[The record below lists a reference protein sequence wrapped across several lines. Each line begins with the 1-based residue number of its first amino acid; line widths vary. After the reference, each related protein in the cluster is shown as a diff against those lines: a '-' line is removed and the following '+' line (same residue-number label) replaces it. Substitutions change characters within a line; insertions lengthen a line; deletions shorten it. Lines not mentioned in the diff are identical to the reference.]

1 MYCDPFLL
9 KVVLDVYNMQL
20 SNRPAE
26 ALATRLVE
34 TSNGAFEMVGYAS
47 GGQDSPLT
55 IPTHTDTDKV
65 ILFYRHR
72 GDGGRY
78 QNRPAGEHPYL
89 ITLT

>member
-1 MYCDPFLL
+1 M
-9 KVVLDVYNMQL
+9 VLDVYNMQL

-55 IPTHTDTDKV
+55 IPTHTDTDR
-65 ILFYRHR
+65 LFYF
-72 GDGGRY
+72 
-78 QNRPAGEHPYL
+78 AGTEAMEGVIKIARQVSAP
-89 ITLT
+89 I